1 MSQSAAPIS
10 TAPSKSSSLLIEL
23 LTEELPPKS
32 LWRLAQSFAENILA
46 GLQQHQLA
54 SDAAVATPF
63 ATPRRLAVRI
73 DAVYEQQP
81 DGTVR
86 KRGPAVASGLTEQ
99 GQPTP
104 ALLGF
109 LKSCSI
115 TFDKLTQEEQNGH
128 LYFFFEAKHIGK
140 PLAEYLGAILETAV
154 KKLPISKTMRWGA
167 STESFVRPVHS
178 VVALYGNQ
186 VVPLALLSH
195 QSGRET
201 RGHRLMATRSSLSIT
216 NATTYENELEAEGYV
231 IANYEDRKNRIK
243 EALLATLQDN
253 EVIVMPPALLDEVC
267 GLVEYPVV
275 LRGNF
280 DERFLAIPKEVLILS
295 MQTHQRYFAIE
306 NKEGNLTPSFLLVSN
321 IRTEDPSKIIEGNQ
335 RVLRARLS
343 DAQFFFQQD
352 KKTPLRERAKQL
364 KTVIYHQKLGTQA
377 ERVERVK
384 QLAIQIYA
392 PFRNAW
398 QLPPDRLEEAIDI
411 AKADLLSDMVGE
423 FPELQ
428 GVIGSYY
435 AEQEGFHP
443 NIVLALREQYQLKFD
458 GLTLAPAQRERALLS
473 VVIRVADRIETL
485 VGLYGIGLIP
495 TGDRDPFA
503 LRRCAFVILDSLEWL
518 CQEAR
523 AGRLAPLRLPA
534 IKNWLNLGM
543 GVFAPGKLTES
554 GDAMFEFILERVRQR
569 LTQDYPA
576 EVVEAVLSSPAS
588 VAEAR
593 LRVEALSKNID
604 SAALRALAQAHKR
617 VQNLLKKTDLTSL
630 PAVDPIHFQSNA
642 EQSLWDALQALTPN
656 CESMLSTL
664 HIEAAIDTLAELA
677 APVDRFF
684 NEVMVMADNPVIRA
698 NRLALLATL
707 DGLILSVAHLA
718 VLA

>member
-1 MSQSAAPIS
+1 MSQAATPVSI
-10 TAPSKSSSLLIEL
+10 PVSKSSPLLIEL

-32 LWRLAQSFAENILA
+32 LWRLAQSFAEAVLA
-46 GLQQHQLA
+46 GLQHYQLA
-54 SDAAVATPF
+54 PDTAIAHPF

-73 DAVYEQQP
+73 DHVFEHQP

-86 KRGPAVASGLTEQ
+86 KRGPAVASGLNEQ
-99 GQPTP
+99 GLSTP
-104 ALLGF
+104 ALSGF
-109 LKSCSI
+109 LKSCS
-115 TFDKLTQEEQNGH
+115 TTLEMLTQEEQHGH

-140 PLAEYLGAILETAV
+140 PLAEYLGSILEAAV
-154 KKLPISKTMRWGA
+154 KKLPIPKTMRWGA
-167 STESFVRPVHS
+167 SAESFVRPVHG
-178 VVALYGNQ
+178 VIALYDDH
-186 VVPLALLSH
+186 VVPLELLGH
-195 QSGRET
+195 KSGRET
-201 RGHRLMATRSSLSIT
+201 RGHRLMSTHSTLSIAD
-216 NATTYENELEAEGYV
+216 ATTYEKSLENEGSV
-231 IANYEDRKNRIK
+231 IASYQDRKNRIHQ
-243 EALLATLQDN
+243 ALLTAVQDD

-267 GLVEYPVV
+267 SLVEYPVV

-280 DERFLAIPKEVLILS
+280 DECFLAIPKEVLILS

-306 NKEGNLTPSFLLVSN
+306 NKDGSLKSSFLLVSN
-321 IRTEDPSKIIEGNQ
+321 MRTDNPSKIIEGNQ

-352 KKTPLRERAKQL
+352 KKIALRERAKQL
-364 KTVIYHQKLGTQA
+364 STVIYHQKLGTQA

-384 QLAIQIYA
+384 QLASQIYA
-392 PFRNAW
+392 PFRTAW

-428 GVIGSYY
+428 GIIGSYY
-435 AEQEGFHP
+435 AEQEGIHP
-443 NIVLALREQYQLKFD
+443 NIVLALREQYQLKFE
-458 GLTLAPAQRERALLS
+458 GLTLTPVQRERALLS
-473 VVIRVADRIETL
+473 VVLRVADRIETL

-503 LRRCAFVILDSLEWL
+503 LRRCAFVILDALEWL

-534 IKNWLNLGM
+534 VKNWLSLGI
-543 GVFAPGKLTES
+543 GVFAPGQLTENCDS
-554 GDAMFEFILERVRQR
+554 MFEFILERVRQR
-569 LTQDYPA
+569 LNQDYPA
-576 EVVEAVLSSPAS
+576 EIVDAVLSSPAT
-588 VAEAR
+588 VGEAR
-593 LRVEALSKNID
+593 LRVEALSKHID
-604 SAALRALAQAHKR
+604 SPAVKALAQAHKR
-617 VQNLLKKTDLTSL
+617 VQNLLKKADLSAL

-642 EQSLWDALQALTPN
+642 EQSLWDALQTLTPN

-684 NEVMVMADNPVIRA
+684 NEVMVMAENPVIRA

-707 DGLILSVAHLA
+707 DSLILSVAHLS